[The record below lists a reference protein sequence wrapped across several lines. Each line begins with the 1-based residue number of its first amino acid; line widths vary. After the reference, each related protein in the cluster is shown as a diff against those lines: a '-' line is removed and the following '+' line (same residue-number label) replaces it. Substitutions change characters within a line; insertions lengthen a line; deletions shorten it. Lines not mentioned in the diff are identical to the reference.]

1 MIKHVEILG
10 YKYEVDFIEDDRNII
25 VDNKNCAGCCDPCE
39 QKIKIKLDKNK
50 QQNKVCYYHEI
61 LHAIDW
67 IINGDYT
74 LTEEQIDFLA
84 RGLATVK
91 FIKEDK

>member
-10 YKYEVDFIEDDRNII
+10 YKYEVDFIEDDRII
-25 VDNKNCAGCCDPCE
+25 LLNGQECLGSCSPSE
-39 QKIKIKLDKNK
+39 QKIQVRNDQHK
-50 QQNKVCYYHEI
+50 QQRKETYYHEV
-61 LHAIDW
+61 LHAIDC
-67 IINGDYT
+67 IINGNHT
-74 LTEEQIDFLA
+74 LTEEQIDFIA